1 MAGNLKK
8 FVNPRFIKTIEP
20 TLMRQLFDRHFP
32 GGSQPIAFDNAT
44 TDVRGLL
51 AEYFEQPVSEWSQ
64 GLVADLHRI
73 AEVGTS
79 HGLNAILNAARRHKI
94 ILFTDTGVDPS
105 EDAPVGHDPKHV
117 ALHVYLHHHAVFEV
131 AADQMALRAPTA
143 MAEFRGPERDV
154 PADLTEHAAA
164 SFEAA
169 AAALFSQDLQ
179 GGYCRL
185 APYDEDDEF
194 NLVLSHG
201 APVKTTPVVAD
212 DREEIITVRAIKYAA
227 LRYNATE
234 GRLLIGGV
242 LKSQQTALADLFA
255 THVLGRP
262 GFFAGEHARDLYTLE
277 PIAEGGPHFGFDHL
291 YDATIH
297 SVTIIS
303 AVADLFEW
311 DEEEQVSRHLR
322 SWVIK
327 DASGALRNFADSEV
341 QFRRGWRLGE
351 ITFRVFFNVG
361 KKKPAQS
368 TVRLKPPGT
377 LSFRRTRFEK
387 SIHTLIARNGLE
399 KDHDLDLVV
408 DAAQ

>member
-8 FVNPRFIKTIEP
+8 FVNPRFLKTIDP
-20 TLMRQLFDRHFP
+20 MFMRQLFERHFA
-32 GGSQPIAFDNAT
+32 GGVAPIAFDDEEA
-44 TDVRGLL
+44 DHRGLL
-51 AEYFEQPVSEWSQ
+51 AEYFDQPVNDWSE

-73 AEVGTS
+73 AELGTS
-79 HGLNAILNAARRHKI
+79 HGLETILSAARRQQI
-94 ILFTDTGVDPS
+94 TLFEPADP
-105 EDAPVGHDPKHV
+105 EQTADAPAEQDPKHV
-117 ALHVYLHHHAVFEV
+117 ALHVYLYHHNLFEV

-154 PADLTEHAAA
+154 PADFTDDVGAA
-164 SFEAA
+164 FEAA
-169 AAALFSQDLQ
+169 AAALFAQDLQ

-201 APVKTTPVVAD
+201 APVKTTPVVSG
-212 DREEIITVRAIKYAA
+212 DREEIITVRAVKYAA

-242 LKSQQTALADLFA
+242 LKSQQVELAELFA

-262 GFFAGEHARDLYTLE
+262 GFFAGDHARDLYTLD
-277 PIAEGGPHFGFDHL
+277 PISEAGPDFAFEHRHD
-291 YDATIH
+291 DAIH
-297 SVTIIS
+297 SVTIV
-303 AVADLFEW
+303 AAAADLFEW
-311 DEEEQVSRHLR
+311 DEDAQASRHLR
-322 SWVIK
+322 SWVTK
-327 DASGALRNFADSEV
+327 DTNGALRNFATSEV
-341 QFRRGWRLGE
+341 DFRDGWRLGE
-351 ITFRVFFNVG
+351 ITFRVFFHVG

-377 LSFRRTRFEK
+377 LAFRRTRFEK

-399 KDHDLDLVV
+399 KDHDFDLVV
-408 DAAQ
+408 EAAE